1 MQKKI
6 EQFLAQVKDAVV
18 TEQLLLPSLPEVALR
33 IRDECDK
40 VNSSAQEVTETLSQD
55 PALSVRLLQIANSS
69 LYRTHEP
76 TDNLQMAIARLGL
89 RLVKDLIM
97 GLALKQLYKASNDI
111 LQERFKELWLA
122 SAKTAAMSRMLAIKC
137 NCVDPEKA
145 MLAGLTHNVG
155 ALPILLMAEDD
166 DDLFENPEALR
177 KIIHELQGEVGA
189 YIFKAWHF
197 PEYMIDVVEHCYQ
210 YDRTHEGPADYVDVV
225 QVALL
230 QGSIYTG
237 LECPD
242 PEYWATVPALDKLG
256 IDPIQNMLEIDD
268 NKLIFEETHAL
279 FK

>member
-1 MQKKI
+1 MEKKI
-6 EQFLAQVKDAVV
+6 EQFLTQVKEAVA

-40 VNSSAQEVTETLSQD
+40 VNSSAQQVAEILSHD
-55 PALSVRLLQIANSS
+55 PALSVRLLQVANSA
-69 LYRTHEP
+69 LYRTQTA
-76 TDNLQMAIARLGL
+76 TDNLQMAITRLGL

-97 GLALKQLYKASNDI
+97 GLAMKQLYKASNDV
-111 LQERFKELWLA
+111 LQERFKELWLS
-122 SAKTAAMSRMLAIKC
+122 SAKTAAMSRMLAVNC
-137 NCVDPEKA
+137 DCVDPEKA

-166 DDLFENPEALR
+166 EDLFDNPEALC

-197 PEYMIDVVEHCYQ
+197 PQYLIDVAKHCYQ
-210 YDRTHEGPADYVDVV
+210 YDRTHEGPVDYVDII

-230 QGSIYTG
+230 QGSIYSG
-237 LECPD
+237 LDCPD
-242 PEYWATVPALDKLG
+242 PEYWATVPAFDKLG
-256 IDPIQNMLEIDD
+256 MDPIQDILEIDD
-268 NKLIFEETHAL
+268 NKIVFEETHAL